1 MPLKV
6 DNINSK
12 GEVKVSNDIKI
23 INQNETKKEDK
34 TKIFKIEK
42 VKDKIKINVLNDEDN
57 KSLENKENEKLH
69 PYNEEN
75 NINNNSHNMSLEE
88 IM

>member
-1 MPLKV
+1 MINNDNKFTKINEAKNEEKKNIPKTEEINNKKILLKV
-6 DNINSK
+6 DNFNNK

-42 VKDKIKINVLNDEDN
+42 VKDKK
-57 KSLENKENEKLH
+57 KL
-69 PYNEEN
+69 
-75 NINNNSHNMSLEE
+75 MF
-88 IM
+88 